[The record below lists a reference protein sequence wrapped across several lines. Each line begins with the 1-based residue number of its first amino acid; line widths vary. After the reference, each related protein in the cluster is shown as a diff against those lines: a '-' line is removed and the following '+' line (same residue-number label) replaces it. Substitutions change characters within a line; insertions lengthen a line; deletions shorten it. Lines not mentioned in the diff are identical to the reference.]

1 VPPDERFIVKRIGP
15 KNFHMFRCV
24 ARYGYKDIHKKDDDF
39 EQMLFSNL
47 LVFEYDGRILRL

>member
-1 VPPDERFIVKRIGP
+1 VKRIGP

-24 ARYGYKDIHKKDDDF
+24 ARYGYKDIHKKDDNF